1 MGVFTH
7 TQGSAANPTAT
18 MSIQRRMYERQIDAR
33 RQREMFENEMGEVSK
48 YHRKMV
54 EVAKSDGRVEQK
66 RREQE
71 IAAAN
76 FEMKREQKFIQE
88 EKDGF
93 RSQVL
98 KEQEERIAAEL
109 HRRKIEEFRDEK
121 FVQKIRESS
130 EELRELEEKL
140 KAAYMT
146 KERKAQICEKA
157 VISQIRNE
165 EEVKLDMMME
175 EDRRR
180 GVHMDAKEQ
189 YMRKQAALEAQGQL
203 EEQILEHDHQKE
215 LAYQAYLEEK
225 AKVDALVTKIQEE
238 DRAEM
243 DATCRKKA
251 ETQGW
256 IANYLEDRR
265 EWKKQEQQQVRAE
278 EEAIIDYAAK
288 KRAEQGAWEAK
299 KQAEQDFKDRM
310 CAEIAAEIQRKEK
323 EREELEDIRETL
335 ALEEEEERLRR
346 KEEGERM
353 KSEIDKAMM
362 MEAYNQ
368 AQAVK
373 AERLAREAVEDE
385 EFRQAMLAKF
395 AEEDRLEQ
403 LSAQR
408 RRMKQLEH
416 KREVERL
423 LQERREAYEH
433 QRLAEAQEREV
444 EERAERFRQEII
456 ERERQRLL
464 AEHLPNLETLP
475 KGVLST
481 AEDTVFMRQ

>member
-1 MGVFTH
+1 MG
-7 TQGSAANPTAT
+7 SSPAKAEA

-54 EVAKSDGRVEQK
+54 EVARSDGRVDQK

-76 FEMKREQKFIQE
+76 FEMRREQNFVAE
-88 EKDGF
+88 DRNDF
-93 RSQVL
+93 RQKTL
-98 KEQEERIAAEL
+98 KEQEDRIAAEL

-121 FVQKIRESS
+121 LVQKIRESS

-146 KERKAQICEKA
+146 KERKAQIQEKQVVA
-157 VISQIRNE
+157 QIRNE

-180 GVHMDAKEQ
+180 GVHMDAKEH
-189 YMRKQAALEAQGQL
+189 YMRKQAALEAQSQL

-225 AKVDALVTKIQEE
+225 AKVDALVTKIQTE
-238 DRAEM
+238 DRSELEAVM
-243 DATCRKKA
+243 RKKS

-256 IANYLEDRR
+256 IQSYLEDRR
-265 EWKKQEQQQVRAE
+265 DWKKQEQEQVRAE
-278 EEAIIDYAAK
+278 EEAIIEYAK
-288 KRAEQGAWEAK
+288 KKREEQGAWEAK

-310 CAEIAAEIQRKEK
+310 CAEIAAEIRRKEM

-346 KEEGERM
+346 KEEGERQ
-353 KSEIDKAMM
+353 KREADREMM
-362 MEAYNQ
+362 QAAAEEAKM
-368 AQAVK
+368 VK
-373 AERLAREAVEDE
+373 AARLAKEKAEDDA
-385 EFRQAMLAKF
+385 FRAAMLEKF
-395 AEEDRLEQ
+395 AQEDRLEQ
-403 LSAQR
+403 MSAQR
-408 RRMKQLEH
+408 RRMKQEEH

-423 LQERREAYEH
+423 MEERRKAYEERRLQEA
-433 QRLAEAQEREV
+433 AEREI

-464 AEHLPNLETLP
+464 EEHLPHLAGNIP
-475 KGVLST
+475 KGVLQKE
-481 AEDTVFMRQ
+481 EDAVYLSERQ

>member
-1 MGVFTH
+1 
-7 TQGSAANPTAT
+7 

-33 RQREMFENEMGEVSK
+33 RTREMFENEMGEVSK
-48 YHRKMV
+48 HHRKMV
-54 EVAKSDGRVEQK
+54 EVARSDGRVDQK

-76 FEMKREQKFIQE
+76 FEMKREQVFNAE
-88 EKDGF
+88 ERNNF
-93 RSQVL
+93 RQQTL

-121 FVQKIRESS
+121 LVQKIRESS

-146 KERKAQICEKA
+146 KERKAQITEKS
-157 VISQIRNE
+157 VIAQVRNE
-165 EEVKLDMMME
+165 EEAKLDMMME

-189 YMRKQAALEAQGQL
+189 YMRKAASLEAQGQL
-203 EEQILEHDHQKE
+203 EEQILEHEHQKE

-225 AKVDALVTKIQEE
+225 AKVDGLVTKIQEE
-238 DRAEM
+238 DRAELV
-243 DATCRKKA
+243 AIHNKKQ

-256 IANYLEDRR
+256 IQQYLNDRKR
-265 EWKKQEQQQVRAE
+265 WKEEEQEQVRSE
-278 EEAIIDYAAK
+278 EQAIIDYAAK
-288 KRAEQGAWEAK
+288 KREEQGKWEAK

-310 CAEIAAEIQRKEK
+310 CAEIAAEIRKKEM

-346 KEEGERM
+346 KEEGERKKREDDRRM
-353 KSEIDKAMM
+353 MMAAAEEAKMVKEARLAKEAEEEAKFREAMM
-362 MEAYNQ
+362 Q
-368 AQAVK
+368 
-373 AERLAREAVEDE
+373 
-385 EFRQAMLAKF
+385 KF

-403 LSAQR
+403 MSAQR
-408 RRMKQLEH
+408 RRMKQMEH

-423 LQERREAYEH
+423 MEERRAAYEEQRLQEA
-433 QRLAEAQEREV
+433 AEREI
-444 EERAERFRQEII
+444 EERAEHFRQEII

-464 AEHLPNLETLP
+464 EEHLPHLVGNIP
-475 KGVLST
+475 KGVLQNE
-481 AEDTVFMRQ
+481 EDMVYMQARN

>member
-189 YMRKQAALEAQGQL
+189 YMRKAAALEAQGQL

-225 AKVDALVTKIQEE
+225 AKVDALVTKIQDE

-243 DATCRKKA
+243 EAVARKKS

-256 IANYLEDRR
+256 IASYLDDRR
-265 EWKKQEQQQVRAE
+265 QWKKRS
-278 EEAIIDYAAK
+278 
-288 KRAEQGAWEAK
+288 EQGAWEAK

-310 CAEIAAEIQRKEK
+310 CAEIAAEIRKKEM

-346 KEEGERM
+346 KEEGER
-353 KSEIDKAMM
+353 KKREDDRAMM
-362 MEAYNQ
+362 MAAAEEAKM
-368 AQAVK
+368 VK
-373 AERLAREAVEDE
+373 AARLEKEREEEAQ
-385 EFRQAMLAKF
+385 FRDAMLQKF

-403 LSAQR
+403 MSAQR

-423 LQERREAYEH
+423 MEERRKAYEE
-433 QRLAEAQEREV
+433 QRLREATEREI

-464 AEHLPNLETLP
+464 EEHLPHLAGNIP
-475 KGVLST
+475 KGVLQKE
-481 AEDTVFMRQ
+481 EDAVYLQ

>member
-1 MGVFTH
+1 MGGQLGVGAER
-7 TQGSAANPTAT
+7 QAA
-18 MSIQRRMYERQIDAR
+18 MSIQRRMYERQIDGR

-76 FEMKREQKFIQE
+76 FEMKREQNFIQE
-88 EKDGF
+88 EKEAF

-98 KEQEERIAAEL
+98 KEQEDRIAAEL

-121 FVQKIRESS
+121 LVQKIRESS

-140 KAAYMT
+140 KSAYMN
-146 KERKAQICEKA
+146 KERKAQIVEKQ
-157 VISQIRNE
+157 VVSQIRTE
-165 EEVKLDMMME
+165 EEAKLDMMME

-180 GVHMDAKEQ
+180 GVHMDAKEH
-189 YMRKQAALEAQGQL
+189 YMRKEAALESQGQL
-203 EEQILEHDHQKE
+203 EEQILEHEHQKE

-225 AKVDALVTKIQEE
+225 AKVDALVTKIQDE

-256 IANYLEDRR
+256 IQQYLEDRR

-310 CAEIAAEIQRKEK
+310 CAEIAAEIQRKET

-335 ALEEEEERLRR
+335 ALEEEEERLKR

-353 KSEIDKAMM
+353 KAAVDKQMM

-385 EFRQAMLAKF
+385 EF
-395 AEEDRLEQ
+395 
-403 LSAQR
+403 
-408 RRMKQLEH
+408 
-416 KREVERL
+416 
-423 LQERREAYEH
+423 
-433 QRLAEAQEREV
+433 
-444 EERAERFRQEII
+444 
-456 ERERQRLL
+456 
-464 AEHLPNLETLP
+464 
-475 KGVLST
+475 
-481 AEDTVFMRQ
+481 

>member
-1 MGVFTH
+1 
-7 TQGSAANPTAT
+7 

-54 EVAKSDGRVEQK
+54 EVAKSDGRVDQK

-71 IAAAN
+71 IASAN
-76 FEMKREQKFIQE
+76 FEMKREQNFVAE
-88 EKDGF
+88 DRNSF
-93 RSQVL
+93 RQKTL

-121 FVQKIRESS
+121 LVQKIRESS

-146 KERKAQICEKA
+146 KERKAQISEKQ

-165 EEVKLDMMME
+165 EESKLDMMME

-189 YMRKQAALEAQGQL
+189 YMRKSAALEAQGQL
-203 EEQILEHDHQKE
+203 EEQILEHEHQKE

-225 AKVDALVTKIQEE
+225 AKVDALVTKIHDE
-238 DRAEM
+238 DRAELT
-243 DATCRKKA
+243 AVSNKKA
-251 ETQGW
+251 ETQVW
-256 IANYLEDRR
+256 IQQYLDDRKK
-265 EWKKQEQQQVRAE
+265 WKQEEQEQVRAE
-278 EEAIIDYAAK
+278 EQAIVEYAHK
-288 KRAEQGAWEAK
+288 KREEQGAWEAK

-310 CAEIAAEIQRKEK
+310 CAEIAAEIRKKEM

-346 KEEGERM
+346 KEEGERKKREDDRRM
-353 KSEIDKAMM
+353 MIAAAEEAKMVKEARLEKEREEEAKFRDAMM
-362 MEAYNQ
+362 Q
-368 AQAVK
+368 
-373 AERLAREAVEDE
+373 
-385 EFRQAMLAKF
+385 KF
-395 AEEDRLEQ
+395 AEEDKLEQ
-403 LSAQR
+403 MSAQR
-408 RRMKQLEH
+408 RRMKQMEH

-423 LQERREAYEH
+423 MEERRAAYEEQRLQEA
-433 QRLAEAQEREV
+433 AEREI
-444 EERAERFRQEII
+444 EERAEHFRQEII

-464 AEHLPNLETLP
+464 EEHLPHLVGNIP
-475 KGVLST
+475 KGVVQKE
-481 AEDTVFMRQ
+481 EDLVYMAPRN

>member
-1 MGVFTH
+1 MGDPVPF
-7 TQGSAANPTAT
+7 T
-18 MSIQRRMYERQIDAR
+18 MSIQRRMYERQIEAR
-33 RQREMFENEMGEVSK
+33 RSREMFENEMGEVSK

-54 EVAKSDGRVEQK
+54 EVAKSDGRVDQK

-76 FEMKREQKFIQE
+76 FEMKREQTFIQE
-88 EKDGF
+88 EKDQF

-98 KEQEERIAAEL
+98 KEQEERIAGEL

-121 FVQKIRESS
+121 LVQKIRESS

-146 KERKAQICEKA
+146 KERKAQMQEKQ
-157 VISQIRNE
+157 VIAHIRNE
-165 EEVKLDMMME
+165 EEAKLDTMME

-189 YMRKQAALEAQGQL
+189 YMRKAAALEAQGQL
-203 EEQILEHDHQKE
+203 EEQILEHEHQKE

-225 AKVDALVTKIQEE
+225 AKVDGLVTKIQDE
-238 DRAEM
+238 DRAESE
-243 DATCRKKA
+243 AIVRKKA

-256 IANYLEDRR
+256 IQNYLEDRR
-265 EWKKQEQQQVRAE
+265 NWKIQEQEQIRAE
-278 EEAIIDYAAK
+278 EQAIMDYAQK
-288 KRAEQGAWEAK
+288 KRDEQGAWEAK

-346 KEEGERM
+346 KEEGER
-353 KSEIDKAMM
+353 KKREDDRQMM
-362 MEAYNQ
+362 MAAAEEAKM
-368 AQAVK
+368 VK
-373 AERLAREAVEDE
+373 AARLAKEREE
-385 EFRQAMLAKF
+385 EQQFRDAMLQKF
-395 AEEDRLEQ
+395 AEEDKLEQ
-403 LSAQR
+403 MSAQR
-408 RRMKQLEH
+408 RRMKQAEH

-423 LQERREAYEH
+423 MEERRKAYEE
-433 QRLAEAQEREV
+433 QRMQEAAEREI

-464 AEHLPNLETLP
+464 EEHLPHLEGNVP
-475 KGVLST
+475 KGVLQKEEDMVYL
-481 AEDTVFMRQ
+481 AERQS

>member
-54 EVAKSDGRVEQK
+54 EVARSDGRVDQK

-76 FEMKREQKFIQE
+76 FEMKREQNFIAE
-88 EKDGF
+88 DRNDF
-93 RSQVL
+93 RQQTL
-98 KEQEERIAAEL
+98 KEQEDRIAAEL

-121 FVQKIRESS
+121 LVQKIRESS

-140 KAAYMT
+140 KSAYMN
-146 KERKAQICEKA
+146 KERKAQIVEKQ
-157 VISQIRNE
+157 VVSQIRTE
-165 EEVKLDMMME
+165 EEAKLDMMME

-180 GVHMDAKEQ
+180 GVHMDAKEH
-189 YMRKQAALEAQGQL
+189 YMRKEAALESQGQL
-203 EEQILEHDHQKE
+203 EEQILEHEHQKE

-225 AKVDALVTKIQEE
+225 AKVDALVTKIQDE

-256 IANYLEDRR
+256 IQQYLEDRR
-265 EWKKQEQQQVRAE
+265 DWKKQEQDQVRAE
-278 EEAIIDYAAK
+278 EQAIIEYAAK

-310 CAEIAAEIQRKEK
+310 CAEIAAEIQRKET

-335 ALEEEEERLRR
+335 ALEEEEERLKR

-353 KSEIDKAMM
+353 KAAVDKQMM

-385 EFRQAMLAKF
+385 EFRAAMLEKF
-395 AEEDRLEQ
+395 AQEDRLEQ
-403 LSAQR
+403 MSAQR
-408 RRMKQLEH
+408 RRMKQEEH

-423 LQERREAYEH
+423 MEERRKAYEE
-433 QRLAEAQEREV
+433 QRMQEAAEREI
-444 EERAERFRQEII
+444 EERAE
-456 ERERQRLL
+456 
-464 AEHLPNLETLP
+464 
-475 KGVLST
+475 
-481 AEDTVFMRQ
+481 

>member
-1 MGVFTH
+1 MGDPVPF
-7 TQGSAANPTAT
+7 T
-18 MSIQRRMYERQIDAR
+18 MSIQRRMYERQIEAR
-33 RQREMFENEMGEVSK
+33 RSREMFENEMGEVSK

-54 EVAKSDGRVEQK
+54 EVAKSDGRVDQK

-76 FEMKREQKFIQE
+76 FEMKREQTFIQE
-88 EKDGF
+88 EKDQF

-98 KEQEERIAAEL
+98 KEQEERIAGEL

-121 FVQKIRESS
+121 LVQKIRESS

-146 KERKAQICEKA
+146 KERKAQMQEKQ
-157 VISQIRNE
+157 VIAHIRNE
-165 EEVKLDMMME
+165 EEAKLDTMME

-189 YMRKQAALEAQGQL
+189 YMRKAAALEAQGQL
-203 EEQILEHDHQKE
+203 EEQILEHEHQKE

-225 AKVDALVTKIQEE
+225 AKVDALVTKIQDE
-238 DRAEM
+238 DRAELE
-243 DATCRKKA
+243 AVVRKKN

-256 IANYLEDRR
+256 IQNYLEDRR
-265 EWKKQEQQQVRAE
+265 NWKVQEQEQIRAE
-278 EEAIIDYAAK
+278 EQAIMDYAQK
-288 KRAEQGAWEAK
+288 KRDEQGAWEAK

-310 CAEIAAEIQRKEK
+310 CAEIAAEIARKEK

-346 KEEGERM
+346 KEEG
-353 KSEIDKAMM
+353 
-362 MEAYNQ
+362 Q
-368 AQAVK
+368 Q
-373 AERLAREAVEDE
+373 
-385 EFRQAMLAKF
+385 FRDAMLQKF
-395 AEEDRLEQ
+395 AEEDKLEQ
-403 LSAQR
+403 MSAQR
-408 RRMKQLEH
+408 RRMKQAEH

-423 LQERREAYEH
+423 KEERRKAYEE
-433 QRLAEAQEREV
+433 QRMQEAAEREI

-464 AEHLPNLETLP
+464 EEHLPHLENNIP
-475 KGVLST
+475 KGVLQKE
-481 AEDTVFMRQ
+481 EDTVYLRQRQ

>member
-1 MGVFTH
+1 
-7 TQGSAANPTAT
+7 
-18 MSIQRRMYERQIDAR
+18 MYERQIEAR
-33 RQREMFENEMGEVSK
+33 RQRETFESEMALVTN
-48 YHRKMV
+48 YHKAMS
-54 EVAKSDGRVEQK
+54 ETAKSDERVEAK

-71 IAAAN
+71 VSAAN
-76 FEMKREQKFIQE
+76 FEMRREQNFIQE
-88 EKDGF
+88 DKALF
-93 RSQVL
+93 RQEAL
-98 KEQEERIAAEL
+98 KEQEERIAAEI

-121 FVQKIRESS
+121 LVQKIREGS
-130 EELRELEEKL
+130 EELRALEDKL
-140 KAAYMT
+140 KAAYMN
-146 KERKAQICEKA
+146 KERKAQIAEKA
-157 VISQIRNE
+157 IMHQIRAE
-165 EEVKLDMMME
+165 EEAKADELME

-180 GVHMDAKEQ
+180 GIHMDAKET
-189 YMRKQAALEAQGQL
+189 YLRKSAALEAQEQL
-203 EEQILEHDHQKE
+203 EEQILEREHQKE

-225 AKVDALVTKIQEE
+225 AKVDGLVQKMDEE

-243 DATCRKKA
+243 EADAQKKA
-251 ETQGW
+251 ETQKW
-256 IANYLEDRR
+256 IASYLDDRR
-265 EWKKQEQQQVRAE
+265 QWKREEMERVKE
-278 EEAIIDYAAK
+278 EERAIMEYAAK
-288 KRAEQGAWEAK
+288 KRAEQGAWEEK
-299 KQAEQDFKDRM
+299 KKAEADFKDKM
-310 CAEIAAEIQRKEK
+310 CAEIAAEIQRKER

-353 KSEIDKAMM
+353 KAEIDKQMM
-362 MEAYNQ
+362 MEAYNE
-368 AQAVK
+368 AQRVK
-373 AERLAREAVEDE
+373 AERLQREAAEDE

-423 LQERREAYEH
+423 LDERRAAYEQ
-433 QRLAEAQEREV
+433 QRLQEAQEREV

-464 AEHLPNLETLP
+464 AEHLPNLDVLP

-481 AEDTVFMRQ
+481 TEDTVFLGK

>member
-1 MGVFTH
+1 MGGQLGVGAER
-7 TQGSAANPTAT
+7 QAA
-18 MSIQRRMYERQIDAR
+18 MSIQRRMYERQIDGR

-88 EKDGF
+88 AQNDF
-93 RSQVL
+93 RQKTL

-146 KERKAQICEKA
+146 KERKAQISEKQ

-165 EEVKLDMMME
+165 EESKLDMMME

-189 YMRKQAALEAQGQL
+189 YMRKAAALEAQGQL
-203 EEQILEHDHQKE
+203 EEQILEHEHQKE

-225 AKVDALVTKIQEE
+225 AKVDALVTKIQDE

-243 DATCRKKA
+243 EAVARKKS

-256 IANYLEDRR
+256 IASYLDDRR
-265 EWKKQEQQQVRAE
+265 QWKKEEQEQVRAE
-278 EEAIIDYAAK
+278 EQAILDYAAK
-288 KRAEQGAWEAK
+288 KRSEQGAWEAK

-310 CAEIAAEIQRKEK
+310 CAEIAAEIRKKEM

-346 KEEGERM
+346 KEEGER
-353 KSEIDKAMM
+353 KKRDDDRAMM
-362 MEAYNQ
+362 MAAAEEAKM
-368 AQAVK
+368 VK
-373 AERLAREAVEDE
+373 AARLEKEREEEAA
-385 EFRQAMLAKF
+385 FRDAMLQKF
-395 AEEDRLEQ
+395 AEEDKLEQ
-403 LSAQR
+403 R
-408 RRMKQLEH
+408 
-416 KREVERL
+416 
-423 LQERREAYEH
+423 LQEAT
-433 QRLAEAQEREV
+433 EREI

-464 AEHLPNLETLP
+464 EEHLPHLAGNIP
-475 KGVLST
+475 KGVLQKE
-481 AEDTVFMRQ
+481 EDTVYLQERGM